1 MEKTSKI
8 TACSFKNEWSAN
20 KDENGKYKPP
30 LTYYHNIEL
39 ENGDFGNIGS
49 REKMPDK
56 LQVGNELTYTIENG
70 KIKAVN
76 KQNFKPNGGGYKPE
90 PYEHKM
96 AGMAFS
102 FAKDLVIADKVKV
115 EQIEAIA
122 EKIYNWLINKK
133 QN

>member
-1 MEKTSKI
+1 
-8 TACSFKNEWSAN
+8 
-20 KDENGKYKPP
+20 
-30 LTYYHNIEL
+30 
-39 ENGDFGNIGS
+39 
-49 REKMPDK
+49 
-56 LQVGNELTYTIENG
+56 
-70 KIKAVN
+70 
-76 KQNFKPNGGGYKPE
+76 
-90 PYEHKM
+90 M